1 MSDFKTKL
9 EAARDRFADLQAE
22 YYSNVQ
28 FPPTWIDVKSV
39 DGLKQD
45 VNAARRKAC
54 YDHHKWGVQK
64 GFDAAAAHLL
74 RCLSY
79 IEQSQLDVREV
90 YMNASHG
97 RIIKAEELHREAI
110 KKARVVLAEIKKE
123 LGEVE

>member
-1 MSDFKTKL
+1 MSDFKAQL

-22 YYSNVQ
+22 YYSNLQ

-64 GFDAAAAHLL
+64 GFNAAAAHL
-74 RCLSY
+74 
-79 IEQSQLDVREV
+79 
-90 YMNASHG
+90 
-97 RIIKAEELHREAI
+97 IKAIREMENLKTPLLTHPMNKEGRDFCLDKI
-110 KKARVVLAEIKKE
+110 DRTIAEITKG